1 MYMSNFI
8 NKYSLGIVCDL
19 TAYSL
24 VNEIRKIE
32 LEEPFFQFKN
42 ISELRKMDYKSNVW
56 PICLSL
62 MRDDNFTNEIKS
74 FTYFQTRSTVRFIQ

>member
-1 MYMSNFI
+1 MSNFI

-42 ISELRKMDYKSNVW
+42 ISELSWENQEKKLLKIYKKIEN
-56 PICLSL
+56 
-62 MRDDNFTNEIKS
+62 
-74 FTYFQTRSTVRFIQ
+74 